1 MGLME
6 TIDAAANRD
15 IGLIRS
21 NTESKCASIIQEA
34 ENEAARIQ
42 SENRNAVEN
51 EKTKAVITAESNAR
65 LHTIAEEGRAFEELL
80 TGFRDEVFNALDRA
94 WSDEFC
100 EVLSGICAD
109 GSRAVGSSEI
119 ILSIVPGYRTQ
130 YESSAVELE
139 SALAS
144 RGIKIVSVTFD
155 LNARG
160 GAVIKRP
167 DGRRIRTETFEES
180 FRRIEDSVRTEFIKR
195 FRGE

>member
-21 NTESKCASIIQEA
+21 NTESKCASIIQNA

-42 SENRNAVEN
+42 SECRSAVEN
-51 EKTKAVITAESNAR
+51 EKNKAVMTSESNAR
-65 LHTIAEEGRAFEELL
+65 LLAMAAEGRAVEELL

-100 EVLSGICAD
+100 DVLSETCAE
-109 GSRAVGSSEI
+109 GSRAIGSTEI
-119 ILSIVPGYRTQ
+119 TLSLVPGYRERYETLSGNI
-130 YESSAVELE
+130 ESS
-139 SALAS
+139 LAS
-144 RGIKIVSVTFD
+144 RGIHIISVTFD
-155 LNARG
+155 LTARG

-180 FRRIEDSVRTEFIKR
+180 FRRIEDSIRTEFMKR